1 MVYNE
6 ELLIMDSYLID
17 SHAHIYLKEF
27 KDDIKDV
34 ISRSY
39 EGGVKKILL
48 PNINLETV
56 PAVFSLSNKFKNI
69 CYPMLGLHPCYL
81 KEDYKEEIDKI
92 FANFN
97 EKIIAIG
104 EIGIDLFRSSKNFNN
119 QADALRIQ
127 CSIAI
132 KNNLPVVIH
141 TRNSVD
147 ETIEIISEF
156 KKQNLGGVF
165 HCFVGNLIITFKGV
179 VPPRSSSIFFIP
191 L

>member
-17 SHAHIYLKEF
+17 SHAHIYLKDF
-27 KDDIKDV
+27 KGDIKDV
-34 ISRSY
+34 ISRSC

-56 PAVFSLSNKFKNI
+56 PAVFNLSNKFKNI

-81 KEDYKEEIDKI
+81 KEDYKEEIYKI
-92 FANFN
+92 FENFN

-132 KNNLPVVIH
+132 KNNLPIVIH

-147 ETIEIISEF
+147 ETIEIIIKKTKF
-156 KKQNLGGVF
+156 KR
-165 HCFVGNLIITFKGV
+165 CFPLFCWKSY
-179 VPPRSSSIFFIP
+179 SSKENY
-191 L
+191 